1 MIKSKKIQFFLIF
14 LVIVIISVIV
24 GRHFITK
31 HFIKKFSKMPPP
43 EVIVK
48 TVSKSTFYES
58 IETFGTAL
66 SLKNKNYRIKKDKM
80 FNENIIIGKIVEKGE
95 LILETSDEK
104 IIAPFSGIVG
114 KREIAQGVLGTESF
128 ILTLDDTSS
137 IVLNIKVPEIYLN
150 ILKPGLSAEVK
161 SDSFKRRFYGTV
173 NSVSSRVDPSTRS
186 VLANIIIK
194 NKELKL
200 IPGMLLDI
208 KIIYDKK
215 EQLGIPENSILIQ
228 GETAFVYK
236 VLEDN
241 TVNKVEIKIG
251 KRNFGK
257 VSIVEGLSLGD
268 KIVTEGI
275 SKVRDKIKI
284 KILSKNVSN

>member
-1 MIKSKKIQFFLIF
+1 MIKSKKIQFFLVVLLI
-14 LVIVIISVIV
+14 IIISVIV
-24 GRHFITK
+24 GRHFVTK
-31 HFIKKFSKMPPP
+31 HFVKKFSKMPPP
-43 EVIVK
+43 GVIVNA
-48 TVSKSTFYES
+48 VSESIFYES

-66 SLKNKNYRIKKDKM
+66 SLKNKNYRIKKSEIL
-80 FNENIIIGKIVEKGE
+80 NENIIIGKVVEKGE
-95 LILETSDEK
+95 VIFETSDKK
-104 IIAPFSGIVG
+104 IVAPFKGILG

-128 ILTLDDTSS
+128 ILTLDDTTS

-161 SDSFKRRFYGTV
+161 SDSFEKKFYGTIE
-173 NSVSSRVDPSTRS
+173 SVSSRVDPSTRS
-186 VLANIIIK
+186 VLASIIVENK
-194 NKELKL
+194 NLKL

-215 EQLGIPENSILIQ
+215 EQLGIPENSLLIQ
-228 GETAFVYK
+228 GDTAFVYK

-241 TVNKVEIKIG
+241 SVDKIKVKIG

-257 VSIVEGLSLGD
+257 VSIIDGLSLGD

-275 SKVRDKIKI
+275 TKVRDKIKI
-284 KILSKNVSN
+284 KILN

>member
-1 MIKSKKIQFFLIF
+1 MIKSKKIQFFLIV
-14 LVIVIISVIV
+14 LLIIIISVIV
-24 GRHFITK
+24 GRHFVTK
-31 HFIKKFSKMPPP
+31 HFVKKFSKMPPP
-43 EVIVK
+43 GVIVN

-66 SLKNKNYRIKKDKM
+66 SLKNKNYRIKKSEIL
-80 FNENIIIGKIVEKGE
+80 NENIIIGKVVEEGE
-95 LILETSDEK
+95 VIFETSDKK
-104 IIAPFSGIVG
+104 IVAPFKGILG

-128 ILTLDDTSS
+128 ILTLDDTTS
-137 IVLNIKVPEIYLN
+137 ILLNIKVPEIYLN

-161 SDSFKRRFYGTV
+161 SDSFEKKFYGTIE
-173 NSVSSRVDPSTRS
+173 SVSSRVDPSTRS
-186 VLANIIIK
+186 VLASIIVE
-194 NKELKL
+194 NKDLKL

-215 EQLGIPENSILIQ
+215 EQLGIPENSLLIQ

-241 TVNKVEIKIG
+241 TVNKIKVKIG

-257 VSIVEGLSLGD
+257 VSIIDGLSLGD

-284 KILSKNVSN
+284 KILN

>member
-1 MIKSKKIQFFLIF
+1 MIKSKKIRFFLAVLI
-14 LVIVIISVIV
+14 IIIISVIV
-24 GRHFITK
+24 GRHFVTK
-31 HFIKKFSKMPPP
+31 HFVKKFSKMPPP
-43 EVIVK
+43 GVIVNI
-48 TVSKSTFYES
+48 VNKSTFYES

-66 SLKNKNYRIKKDKM
+66 SLKNKNYRIKKDETL
-80 FNENIIIGKIVEKGE
+80 NENIIIGKIVEKGD
-95 LILETSDEK
+95 LIFETSDQK
-104 IIAPFSGIVG
+104 IIAPFKGILG

-150 ILKPGLSAEVK
+150 ILKPGLPAEVK
-161 SDSFKRRFYGTV
+161 SDSFEKKFYGTID
-173 NSVSSRVDPSTRS
+173 SVSSRVDPSTRS
-186 VLANIIIK
+186 VLANIIVK
-194 NKELKL
+194 NKKLEL

-215 EQLGIPENSILIQ
+215 EQLGIPENSLLVQ
-228 GETAFVYK
+228 GSTAFVYK

-241 TVNKVEIKIG
+241 TVEKVEVKIG

-257 VSIVEGLSLGD
+257 VSIIDGLYLGD
-268 KIVTEGI
+268 KIVAEGI

-284 KILSKNVSN
+284 KILN

>member
-1 MIKSKKIQFFLIF
+1 MIKSKKIQFFLIVLLF
-14 LVIVIISVIV
+14 IIISVIV
-24 GRHFITK
+24 GRHFVTK
-31 HFIKKFSKMPPP
+31 HFVKKFSKMPPP
-43 EVIVK
+43 GVIVNA
-48 TVSKSTFYES
+48 VSKSTFYES

-66 SLKNKNYRIKKDKM
+66 SLKNKNYRIKKSEIL
-80 FNENIIIGKIVEKGE
+80 NENIMIGKIVEEGE
-95 LILETSDEK
+95 VIFETSDEK
-104 IIAPFSGIVG
+104 IVAPFKGVLG

-128 ILTLDDTSS
+128 ILTLDDTTS
-137 IVLNIKVPEIYLN
+137 ILLNIKVPEIYLN

-161 SDSFKRRFYGTV
+161 SDSFEKKFYGTIE
-173 NSVSSRVDPSTRS
+173 SVSSRVDPSTRS
-186 VLANIIIK
+186 VLASIIVE
-194 NKELKL
+194 NKDLKL

-215 EQLGIPENSILIQ
+215 EQLGIPENSLLIQ

-241 TVNKVEIKIG
+241 TVNKIKVKIG

-257 VSIVEGLSLGD
+257 VSIIDGLSLGD

-275 SKVRDKIKI
+275 SKVRDKIRI
-284 KILSKNVSN
+284 KILN

>member
-1 MIKSKKIQFFLIF
+1 
-14 LVIVIISVIV
+14 
-24 GRHFITK
+24 
-31 HFIKKFSKMPPP
+31 MPPP
-43 EVIVK
+43 GVIVNI
-48 TVSKSTFYES
+48 VNKSTFYES

-66 SLKNKNYRIKKDKM
+66 SLKNKNYRIKKDEIL
-80 FNENIIIGKIVEKGE
+80 NENIIIGKIVEKGD
-95 LILETSDEK
+95 LIFETSDQK
-104 IIAPFSGIVG
+104 IIAPFKGILG

-150 ILKPGLSAEVK
+150 ILKPGLPAEVK
-161 SDSFKRRFYGTV
+161 SDSFEKKFYGTID
-173 NSVSSRVDPSTRS
+173 SVSSRVDPSTRS
-186 VLANIIIK
+186 VLANIIVK
-194 NKELKL
+194 NKKLEL

-215 EQLGIPENSILIQ
+215 EQLGIPENSLLVQ
-228 GETAFVYK
+228 GSTAFVYK

-241 TVNKVEIKIG
+241 TVEKVEVKIG

-257 VSIVEGLSLGD
+257 VSIIDGLYLGD
-268 KIVTEGI
+268 KIVAEGI

-284 KILSKNVSN
+284 KILN